1 MSPDGGRVHS
11 TVKQA
16 VKLHAVQAD
25 AEGKHA
31 LSITLKQMCQRASMP
46 SQSMWHIKLYFDVSC
61 CLFHSKTVPSALTSF
76 PKIKYNS
83 SGPQVYKVEA
93 DIIKESYHLSL

>member
-1 MSPDGGRVHS
+1 MSPDEGRVHS

-46 SQSMWHIKLYFDVSC
+46 SKSM
-61 CLFHSKTVPSALTSF
+61 
-76 PKIKYNS
+76 
-83 SGPQVYKVEA
+83 
-93 DIIKESYHLSL
+93 